1 MNNKNNTKR
10 LAIISL
16 VVMGIMLV
24 FAIFDTVQMN
34 REIKKLQEAVNY
46 TQLFGNMVF
55 PNLAMAEAAE
65 TAGSTAPADFV
76 PVMNFEADGEGIR
89 LSQES
94 YVPLTLSDVHV
105 FVPCADIEEPCTVSF
120 RSKGSTAWA
129 GAYQFALVKGEASDS
144 IGEFQSGAETL
155 LLGARSVSDGVYLTI
170 AVTLDEEQEHR
181 SEQTD
186 TIERL
191 LSDAIVSDAA
201 TRITFFGE
209 TVADDVS
216 LEISDSY
223 AQLQKG
229 TDTVLISEFRQ
240 NIDISL
246 LSKSLALPNGLTLKY
261 SDIRDSQT
269 GYVPFIATVNGHK
282 YKFLATSSD
291 ALLNTFAD

>member
-1 MNNKNNTKR
+1 MNNKNNTKH
-10 LAIISL
+10 LAAISL

-55 PNLAMAEAAE
+55 PNLATAEAAE
-65 TAGSTAPADFV
+65 TAGFTAPADFV

-94 YVPLTLSDVHV
+94 YVPLCLSDVHV

-120 RSKGSTAWA
+120 RSTGSTARA
-129 GAYQFALVKGEASDS
+129 GVYQFALVKGEVSDS

-155 LLGARSVSDGVYLTI
+155 LLGTRSVSNGVYLTI
-170 AVTLDEEQEHR
+170 TVTLDEEHR

-216 LEISDSY
+216 LEISDNY

-291 ALLNTFAD
+291 ILLNMFEE

>member
-1 MNNKNNTKR
+1 MDWIGLFFVAKSMKGCNSMSKTTKQT
-10 LAIISL
+10 I
-16 VVMGIMLV
+16 GI
-24 FAIFDTVQMN
+24 
-34 REIKKLQEAVNY
+34 
-46 TQLFGNMVF
+46 
-55 PNLAMAEAAE
+55 
-65 TAGSTAPADFV
+65 
-76 PVMNFEADGEGIR
+76 
-89 LSQES
+89 
-94 YVPLTLSDVHV
+94 
-105 FVPCADIEEPCTVSF
+105 
-120 RSKGSTAWA
+120 
-129 GAYQFALVKGEASDS
+129 
-144 IGEFQSGAETL
+144 
-155 LLGARSVSDGVYLTI
+155 
-170 AVTLDEEQEHR
+170 TLDEEHR

-216 LEISDSY
+216 LEISDNY

-291 ALLNTFAD
+291 ALLNTFAE

>member
-1 MNNKNNTKR
+1 MNNKNNTKH
-10 LAIISL
+10 LAAISL

-55 PNLAMAEAAE
+55 PNLATAEAAE
-65 TAGSTAPADFV
+65 TAGFTAPADFV

-94 YVPLTLSDVHV
+94 YVPLCLSDVHV

-120 RSKGSTAWA
+120 RSTGSTARA
-129 GAYQFALVKGEASDS
+129 GVYQFALVRGEVRDS

-155 LLGARSVSDGVYLTI
+155 LLGTRSVSNGVYLTI
-170 AVTLDEEQEHR
+170 TVTLDEEHR

-216 LEISDSY
+216 LEISDNY

-291 ALLNTFAD
+291 ALLNTFAE

>member
-1 MNNKNNTKR
+1 MNNKNDTKR
-10 LAIISL
+10 LAAISL

-24 FAIFDTVQMN
+24 FAIFDAVQMN

-55 PNLAMAEAAE
+55 PNLATAE
-65 TAGSTAPADFV
+65 TAETAESTAPADFV
-76 PVMNFEADGEGIR
+76 PIMNFEADEEGIR

-94 YVPLTLSDVHV
+94 HIPLSLSDVQV
-105 FVPCADIEEPCTVSF
+105 FVPCADIEEPCTVSY
-120 RSKGSTAWA
+120 RSTASAARA
-129 GAYQFALVKGEASDS
+129 GTYQFALVKGEASDS

-170 AVTLDEEQEHR
+170 AVTLDEEHR

-186 TIERL
+186 SIERL

-201 TRITFFGE
+201 TRITLFGE

-246 LSKSLALPNGLTLKY
+246 LSKSLVLPNGLTLKY

-269 GYVPFIATVNGHK
+269 GYIPFIATVDKHK
-282 YKFLATSSD
+282 YKFLATSSGV
-291 ALLNTFAD
+291 LLNMFGR

>member
-1 MNNKNNTKR
+1 MNNKNDTKR
-10 LAIISL
+10 LAVISL

-24 FAIFDTVQMN
+24 FAMLDTARMN
-34 REIKKLQEAVNY
+34 REIKELQEAVNY

-55 PNLAMAEAAE
+55 PNLATAE
-65 TAGSTAPADFV
+65 TAETAESTAPADFV
-76 PVMNFEADGEGIR
+76 PIMNFETGEEGIQ

-94 YVPLTLSDVHV
+94 YVPLFLSDVQV
-105 FVPCADIEEPCTVSF
+105 FVPCADIEEPCTVSY
-120 RSKGSTAWA
+120 RSTASAARA
-129 GAYQFALVKGEASDS
+129 GMYQFALVKGEASDS
-144 IGEFQSGAETL
+144 IGEFQNGTEALLSGAH
-155 LLGARSVSDGVYLTI
+155 SVSDGVYLTV
-170 AVTLDEEQEHR
+170 AVTLDEEHS
-181 SEQTD
+181 SEQTNA
-186 TIERL
+186 IERL

-201 TRITFFGE
+201 TRIAFFGE

-216 LEISDSY
+216 LEISDGY

-229 TDTVLISEFRQ
+229 TDTVLISEFKQ

-246 LSKSLALPNGLTLKY
+246 LSKSLVLPNGLTLKY

-291 ALLNTFAD
+291 VLLNMFAA